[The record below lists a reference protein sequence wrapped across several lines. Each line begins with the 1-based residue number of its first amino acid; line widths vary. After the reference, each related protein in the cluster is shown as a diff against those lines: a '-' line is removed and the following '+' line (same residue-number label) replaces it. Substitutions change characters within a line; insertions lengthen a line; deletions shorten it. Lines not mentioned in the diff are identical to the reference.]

1 MSNIYDDVDLLKEQM
16 STLIPVAL
24 TEGADIHALPVGRY
38 YVPSA
43 AVSATLLNKPTT
55 ISYTAYIDVIPGGED
70 GQKTVIYKPCRK
82 GDASYY
88 HESYYSESWG
98 GWDFVNLIDS
108 GWIDLPL
115 ATGILAYNEEQ
126 KPRCRRIG
134 NEVFLSGVM
143 KGVTASDT
151 VVATLPEGYRPIKR
165 VILPIACVGQMFG
178 KISIDT
184 NGSITFNRST
194 VEPVV
199 DINWHSIACSFSI

>member
-88 HESYYSESWG
+88 HEAYYSGAWG

-115 ATGILAYNEEQ
+115 ATGISVYSEAQRPCYR
-126 KPRCRRIG
+126 KIG
-134 NEVFLSGVM
+134 NEVFISGVI

-151 VVATLPEGYRPIKR
+151 VVATLPAGYRPNKR
-165 VILPIACVGQMFG
+165 VILPIACVGQMIG

-199 DINWHSIACSFSI
+199 DVNWHSIACSFSI